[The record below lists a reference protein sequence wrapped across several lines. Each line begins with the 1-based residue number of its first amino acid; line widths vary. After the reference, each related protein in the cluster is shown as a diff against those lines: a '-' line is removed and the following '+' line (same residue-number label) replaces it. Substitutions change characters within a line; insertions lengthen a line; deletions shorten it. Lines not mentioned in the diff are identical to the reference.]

1 MIYSWISDKFL
12 AGPPGHC
19 GSERVTGPYFPTE
32 ILADL
37 HAKANVL
44 RKSSRISHVIK
55 VTSSYTI
62 TKHENERALF
72 QNIYVR
78 VVGGGKPR
86 IKNIRLV
93 EENHA
98 IAAYADDVK
107 FGYLIRQDAQF
118 FRALK
123 DYPIKDIYI
132 KHRTHTYCDLGLEL
146 QGVITLRE

>member
-1 MIYSWISDKFL
+1 M
-12 AGPPGHC
+12 
-19 GSERVTGPYFPTE
+19 
-32 ILADL
+32 
-37 HAKANVL
+37 
-44 RKSSRISHVIK
+44 SSTVIK

-123 DYPIKDIYI
+123 NYPIKDIYI
-132 KHRTHTYCDLGLEL
+132 KHYTHRYCDLGLEL
-146 QGVITLRE
+146 L